1 MEEITTSY
9 PAVGYAESRIGGRS
23 ENQDTCAFTDTPV
36 GLLVLV
42 CDGMGGGPGG
52 KTASM
57 IAAAVITERMKKVKR
72 VEDAEVKLTAAITA
86 ANAAI
91 MEATGQESPLAAK
104 FPDKKFLPEGMKI
117 RPELKGMGSTV
128 AALLLTKEYALIAH
142 VGDSRVYQLRGR
154 KVVHRTTDHSRV
166 MLRVLRGE
174 IDEEKARTSS
184 DSNIITQALG
194 HSGANMHSDVTKVP
208 YLKGDRF
215 VLCSDGV
222 WGAFPQPE
230 LIAMLTSNRNVGG
243 TVDNT
248 VISVDDAG
256 RQAGGTHDNL
266 TLALIE
272 TTTNSTLPVK
282 MNKTTKLMV
291 IALAVIAAASII
303 LNVIL
308 WCARPKSETAEPV
321 NPTVENV
328 KPVVPERTETQT
340 NPKSEPQ
347 TEVGQSEKDDATS
360 ELNARVDDLTRQLDQ
375 LIEEV
380 EGLKKVTDKDAKTS
394 MINNIKA
401 QMKGILPMVDDN
413 NVAKEK
419 LNEAMKEL
427 NKPIMFDPKRCDGQ
441 INVISK
447 MLRTANDQL
456 KSKN

>member
-72 VEDAEVKLTAAITA
+72 VEDAEVKLTAAIAA

-166 MLRVLRGE
+166 MLRVLRGD
-174 IDEEKARTSS
+174 ISEEEARTSS

-230 LIAMLTSNRNVGG
+230 LIAMLTSNRNVRG

-308 WCARPKSETAEPV
+308 WCARPKSEITEPV

-347 TEVGQSEKDDATS
+347 TEVGQTEKDDATS

-394 MINNIKA
+394 MINSIKA

-447 MLRTANDQL
+447 MLRNANEQL

>member
-72 VEDAEVKLTAAITA
+72 VEDAEVKLTAAIAA

-128 AALLLTKEYALIAH
+128 AALLLTKDYALIAH

-166 MLRVLRGE
+166 MLRVLRGD
-174 IDEEKARTSS
+174 ISEEEARTSS

-230 LIAMLTSNRNVGG
+230 LVAMLTSNRNVGG

-347 TEVGQSEKDDATS
+347 TEVGQTEKDDATS

-394 MINNIKA
+394 MINSIKA

-447 MLRTANDQL
+447 MLRNANEQL

>member
-9 PAVGYAESRIGGRS
+9 PAVGYAESRIGGRA

-72 VEDAEVKLTAAITA
+72 VEDAEVKLTAAIAA

-128 AALLLTKEYALIAH
+128 AALLLTKDYALIAH

-166 MLRVLRGE
+166 MLRVLRGD
-174 IDEEKARTSS
+174 ISEEEARTSS

-230 LIAMLTSNRNVGG
+230 LVAMLTSNRNVGG

-308 WCARPKSETAEPV
+308 WCARPKSETTEPV

-328 KPVVPERTETQT
+328 KPVVPERPETQT

-347 TEVGQSEKDDATS
+347 TELGQSEKDDATS

-394 MINNIKA
+394 MINSIKA

-447 MLRTANDQL
+447 MLRNANEQL

>member
-128 AALLLTKEYALIAH
+128 AALLLTKDYALIAH

-166 MLRVLRGE
+166 MLRVLRGD
-174 IDEEKARTSS
+174 ISEEEARTSS

-230 LIAMLTSNRNVGG
+230 LVAMLTSNRNVGG

-308 WCARPKSETAEPV
+308 WCARPKSETMEPV

-347 TEVGQSEKDDATS
+347 TELGQSEKDDATS

-394 MINNIKA
+394 MINSIKA

-447 MLRTANDQL
+447 MLRNANEQL

>member
-72 VEDAEVKLTAAITA
+72 VEDAEVKLTAAIAA

-128 AALLLTKEYALIAH
+128 VALLLTKEYALIAH

-166 MLRVLRGE
+166 MLRVLRGD
-174 IDEEKARTSS
+174 ISEEEARTSS

-230 LIAMLTSNRNVGG
+230 LIAMLTSNRNVRG

-308 WCARPKSETAEPV
+308 WCARPKSEITEPV

-347 TEVGQSEKDDATS
+347 TEVGQTEKDDATS

-394 MINNIKA
+394 MINSIKA

-447 MLRTANDQL
+447 MLRNANDQL
-456 KSKN
+456 KSKH

>member
-9 PAVGYAESRIGGRS
+9 PAVGYAESRIGGRA

-72 VEDAEVKLTAAITA
+72 VEDAEVKLTAAIAA

-128 AALLLTKEYALIAH
+128 AALLLTKDYALIAH

-166 MLRVLRGE
+166 MLRVLRGD
-174 IDEEKARTSS
+174 ISEEEARTSS

-308 WCARPKSETAEPV
+308 WCARPKSETTEPV

-328 KPVVPERTETQT
+328 KPVVPERPETQT
-340 NPKSEPQ
+340 NPKAEPQ

-394 MINNIKA
+394 MINSIKA

-447 MLRTANDQL
+447 MLRNANEQL

>member
-9 PAVGYAESRIGGRS
+9 PAIGYAESRIGGRA

-72 VEDAEVKLTAAITA
+72 VEDAEVKLTAAIAA

-117 RPELKGMGSTV
+117 RPDLKGMGSTV
-128 AALLLTKEYALIAH
+128 AALLLTKDYALIAH
-142 VGDSRVYQLRGR
+142 VGDSRVYQLRGH

-166 MLRVLRGE
+166 MLRVLRH
-174 IDEEKARTSS
+174 DMTEEEARTSS
-184 DSNIITQALG
+184 ESNIITQALG
-194 HSGANMHSDVTKVP
+194 HCGANMHSDVTKVP

-230 LIAMLTSNRNVGG
+230 LVRMLTSNKNARG
-243 TVDNT
+243 TVDST
-248 VISVDDAG
+248 VISVDDTG

-308 WCARPKSETAEPV
+308 WCARPKSETTEPV
-321 NPTVENV
+321 MPTVENI
-328 KPVVPERTETQT
+328 KPVVPERPETQT
-340 NPKSEPQ
+340 KPKEEPQ
-347 TEVGQSEKDDATS
+347 AKPEQADKEDATS

-375 LIEEV
+375 LIQEV
-380 EGLKKVTDKDAKTS
+380 EDLKNVTDDSAKTTK
-394 MINNIKA
+394 INSIKA

-413 NVAKEK
+413 PAV
-419 LNEAMKEL
+419 KEL
-427 NKPIMFDPKRCDGQ
+427 LNKAFNELDAKIMFIPSRCAGQ
-441 INVISK
+441 INAISK
-447 MLRTANDQL
+447 MLRNANEQL
-456 KSKN
+456 KSKH

>member
-72 VEDAEVKLTAAITA
+72 VEDAEVKLTAAIAA

-128 AALLLTKEYALIAH
+128 AALLLTKDYALIAH
-142 VGDSRVYQLRGR
+142 VGDSRVYQIRGR

-308 WCARPKSETAEPV
+308 WCARPKSEITEPV

-347 TEVGQSEKDDATS
+347 TEVGQTEKDDATS

-394 MINNIKA
+394 MINSIKA

-447 MLRTANDQL
+447 MLRNANEQL

>member
-72 VEDAEVKLTAAITA
+72 VEDAEVKLTAAIAA

-128 AALLLTKEYALIAH
+128 AALLLTKDYALIAH

-308 WCARPKSETAEPV
+308 WCARPKSETTEPA

-340 NPKSEPQ
+340 NPKAEPQ
-347 TEVGQSEKDDATS
+347 TEVGQTEKDDATS

-394 MINNIKA
+394 MINSIKA
-401 QMKGILPMVDDN
+401 QMKGLMPMVDDN

-447 MLRTANDQL
+447 MLRNANEQL

>member
-72 VEDAEVKLTAAITA
+72 VEDAEVKLTAAIAA

-128 AALLLTKEYALIAH
+128 AALLLTKDYALIAH

-166 MLRVLRGE
+166 MLRVLRGD
-174 IDEEKARTSS
+174 ISEEEARTSS

-230 LIAMLTSNRNVGG
+230 LIAMLTSNKNARG
-243 TVDNT
+243 TVDST

-308 WCARPKSETAEPV
+308 WCARPKSETTEPV

-328 KPVVPERTETQT
+328 KPVVSERTETQT

-347 TEVGQSEKDDATS
+347 TEVGHTEKEDATS

-394 MINNIKA
+394 MINSIKA
-401 QMKGILPMVDDN
+401 QIKGILPMVDDN
-413 NVAKEK
+413 TVAKEK
-419 LNEAMKEL
+419 LNEALKEL
-427 NKPIMFDPKRCDGQ
+427 NKPIMFNPKRCDGQ
-441 INVISK
+441 INDISK
-447 MLRTANDQL
+447 MLRSANDQL

>member
-72 VEDAEVKLTAAITA
+72 VEDAEVKLTAAIAA

-128 AALLLTKEYALIAH
+128 AALLLTKDYALIAH

-166 MLRVLRGE
+166 MLRVLRGD
-174 IDEEKARTSS
+174 ISEEEARTSS

-394 MINNIKA
+394 MINSIKA

-447 MLRTANDQL
+447 MLRNANEQL

>member
-72 VEDAEVKLTAAITA
+72 VEDAEVKLTAAIAA

-128 AALLLTKEYALIAH
+128 AALLLTKDYAPIAH

-166 MLRVLRGE
+166 MLRVLRGD
-174 IDEEKARTSS
+174 ISEEEARTSS

-230 LIAMLTSNRNVGG
+230 LVAMLTSNRNVGG

-308 WCARPKSETAEPV
+308 WCARPKSETTEPV

-328 KPVVPERTETQT
+328 KPVVPERPETQT
-340 NPKSEPQ
+340 NPKAEPQ

-394 MINNIKA
+394 MINSIKA

-413 NVAKEK
+413 PQSRSSLIRHLMN
-419 LNEAMKEL
+419 LM
-427 NKPIMFDPKRCDGQ
+427 PK
-441 INVISK
+441 
-447 MLRTANDQL
+447 
-456 KSKN
+456 

>member
-72 VEDAEVKLTAAITA
+72 VEDAEVKLTAAIAA

-104 FPDKKFLPEGMKI
+104 FPDKKFLPEGMKS

-128 AALLLTKEYALIAH
+128 AALLLTKDYALIAH

-166 MLRVLRGE
+166 MLRVLRGD
-174 IDEEKARTSS
+174 ISEEEARTSS

-248 VISVDDAG
+248 VISVDDVG

-308 WCARPKSETAEPV
+308 WCARPKSEITEPV

-347 TEVGQSEKDDATS
+347 TEVGQTEKDDATS

-394 MINNIKA
+394 MINSIKA

-447 MLRTANDQL
+447 MLRNANEQL

>member
-23 ENQDTCAFTDTPV
+23 ENQDTCAFTDTTV

-308 WCARPKSETAEPV
+308 WCARPKSETTEPV

-347 TEVGQSEKDDATS
+347 TEVGQTEKDDATS

-394 MINNIKA
+394 MINSIKA

-447 MLRTANDQL
+447 MLRNANEQL
-456 KSKN
+456 KSKH

>member
-72 VEDAEVKLTAAITA
+72 VEDAEVKLTAAIAA

-128 AALLLTKEYALIAH
+128 AALLLTKDYALIAH

-308 WCARPKSETAEPV
+308 WCARPKSEITEPV

-347 TEVGQSEKDDATS
+347 TEVGQTEKDDATS

-394 MINNIKA
+394 MINSIKA

-447 MLRTANDQL
+447 MLRNANEQL
-456 KSKN
+456 KSKH

>member
-9 PAVGYAESRIGGRS
+9 PAVGYAESRIGGRA

-72 VEDAEVKLTAAITA
+72 VEDAEVKLTAAIAA

-128 AALLLTKEYALIAH
+128 AALLLTKDYALIAH

-166 MLRVLRGE
+166 MLRVLRGD
-174 IDEEKARTSS
+174 ISEEEARTSS

-230 LIAMLTSNRNVGG
+230 LVAMLTSNRNVGG

-308 WCARPKSETAEPV
+308 WCARPKSETMEPV

-347 TEVGQSEKDDATS
+347 TELGQSEKDDATS

-394 MINNIKA
+394 MINSIKA

-447 MLRTANDQL
+447 MLRNANEQL

>member
-9 PAVGYAESRIGGRS
+9 QAVGYAESRIGGRA

-72 VEDAEVKLTAAITA
+72 VEDAEVKLTAAIAA

-128 AALLLTKEYALIAH
+128 AALLLTKDYALIAH

-166 MLRVLRGE
+166 MLRVLRGD
-174 IDEEKARTSS
+174 ISEEEARTSS

-230 LIAMLTSNRNVGG
+230 LVAMLTSNRNVGG

-308 WCARPKSETAEPV
+308 WCARPKSETTEPV

-328 KPVVPERTETQT
+328 KPVVPERPETQT
-340 NPKSEPQ
+340 NAKAEPQ

-394 MINNIKA
+394 MINSIKA

-413 NVAKEK
+413 PAV
-419 LNEAMKEL
+419 KEL
-427 NKPIMFDPKRCDGQ
+427 LNKAFNELDAKIIFIPSRCDGQ
-441 INVISK
+441 INAISK

>member
-9 PAVGYAESRIGGRS
+9 PAVGYAESRIGGRA

-72 VEDAEVKLTAAITA
+72 VEDAEVKLTAAIAA

-128 AALLLTKEYALIAH
+128 AALLLTKDYALIAH

-166 MLRVLRGE
+166 MLRVLRGD
-174 IDEEKARTSS
+174 ISEEEARTSS

-308 WCARPKSETAEPV
+308 WCARPKSETTEPV

-328 KPVVPERTETQT
+328 KPVVPERPETQT

-347 TEVGQSEKDDATS
+347 TELGQSEKDDATS

-394 MINNIKA
+394 MINSIKA

>member
-9 PAVGYAESRIGGRS
+9 PAVGYAESRIGGRA

-72 VEDAEVKLTAAITA
+72 VEDAEVKLTAAIAA

-128 AALLLTKEYALIAH
+128 AALLLTKDYALIAH

-166 MLRVLRGE
+166 MLRVLRGD
-174 IDEEKARTSS
+174 ISEEEARTSS

-308 WCARPKSETAEPV
+308 WCARPKSETTEPV

-328 KPVVPERTETQT
+328 KPVVLERPETQT

-347 TEVGQSEKDDATS
+347 TELGQSEKDDATS

-394 MINNIKA
+394 MINSIKA

-447 MLRTANDQL
+447 MLRNANEQL

>member
-72 VEDAEVKLTAAITA
+72 VEDAEVKLTAAIAA

-128 AALLLTKEYALIAH
+128 AALLLTKDYALIAH
-142 VGDSRVYQLRGR
+142 VGDSRVYQLRRR

-166 MLRVLRGE
+166 MLRVLRGD
-174 IDEEKARTSS
+174 ISEEEARTSS

-208 YLKGDRF
+208 YMKGDRF

-230 LIAMLTSNRNVGG
+230 LIAMLTSNKNARG
-243 TVDNT
+243 TVDST

-308 WCARPKSETAEPV
+308 WCARPKSEITEPV

-347 TEVGQSEKDDATS
+347 TEVGQTEKDDATS

>member
-9 PAVGYAESRIGGRS
+9 PAVGYAESRIGGRA

-72 VEDAEVKLTAAITA
+72 VEDAEVKLTAAIAA

-128 AALLLTKEYALIAH
+128 AALLLTKDYALIAH

-166 MLRVLRGE
+166 MLRVLRGD
-174 IDEEKARTSS
+174 ISEEEARTSS

-230 LIAMLTSNRNVGG
+230 LVAMLTSNRNVGG

-308 WCARPKSETAEPV
+308 WCARPKSETTEPV

-328 KPVVPERTETQT
+328 KPVVPERPETQT
-340 NPKSEPQ
+340 NPKAEPQ

-394 MINNIKA
+394 MINSIKA

-447 MLRTANDQL
+447 MLRNANEQL